1 MDACTI
7 MRDPD
12 GRSRGFAFL
21 TFDEPESVNAVT
33 GREHILD
40 GKAVSVSV
48 LQLFNLTNVANRS
61 TRNARF
67 PEKST

>member
-21 TFDEPESVNAVT
+21 TFEEPESVNAVT

-48 LQLFNLTNVANRS
+48 LHFFQS
-61 TRNARF
+61 H
-67 PEKST
+67 